1 MCERNT
7 FNEKQTPCFSINV
20 FLLFL
25 FLPYLATSVHAQ
37 PKGQWKDLP
46 PMPSK
51 RTEVA
56 VAILDNSIY
65 VVGGFTQKGIA
76 DQVEVWD
83 SESGKWSNIPP
94 LPRPLHHTTVSAVN
108 GKLYVIGGFDS
119 GMWTPVDTT
128 YEYSPKKRDWTVK
141 ARMPTRRGALA
152 ATVIDDKIYVVGGAN
167 RKIFTLVNTPAL
179 EVYDQSKYFSIGST
193 NDIDFVIDYRSCQC
207 APSSWHAGFYRPVT
221 FFWAVFI
228 GGINRCPHARIK
240 STDYV

>member
-7 FNEKQTPCFSINV
+7 FNEKQTPCFPINV

-152 ATVIDDKIYVVGGAN
+152 ATVIDDKIYFVG
-167 RKIFTLVNTPAL
+167 
-179 EVYDQSKYFSIGST
+179 
-193 NDIDFVIDYRSCQC
+193 
-207 APSSWHAGFYRPVT
+207 
-221 FFWAVFI
+221 
-228 GGINRCPHARIK
+228 
-240 STDYV
+240 